1 MRGKLVAG
9 LQMSFVITALVGV
22 AAAGGFKAPKNV
34 DNRTG
39 EAKGLQDVSFSL
51 TPLVENPGQYSLVIS
66 DTNERTISGSFSVN
80 QLQILRALMVE
91 AEKFALTSEAAGAKD
106 STTTRFMDKHEAAFV
121 VDVQKDSSQSRLY
134 ITLKTEIGRGT
145 WEAGRTIRSTRREDG
160 FFFDLLSRLE
170 SLLPKPPAQP
180 K

>member
-1 MRGKLVAG
+1 MRRKLVAG

-22 AAAGGFKAPKNV
+22 AAAGDFKAPKNLE
-34 DNRTG
+34 NRTG
-39 EAKGLQDVSFSL
+39 DAKELQEVSFSL
-51 TPLVENPGQYSLVIS
+51 TQLPENPGLYSLVIS
-66 DTNERTISGSFSVN
+66 DTDERTISGSFSVN

-106 STTTRFMDKHEAAFV
+106 PRTTRFMDKHEAAFV
-121 VDVQKDSSQSRLY
+121 VDVQKDGSQSRLY

-145 WEAGRTIRSTRREDG
+145 WEAGRIARSAKREDG
-160 FFFDLLSRLE
+160 FFFELLSRLE